1 MAEESRSKAIFFVI
15 AATVAILFLVG
26 LVGGAIGQALDISSP
41 EFLHVPILQIHEFFK
56 GDALFDV
63 GPLTVSNTMIASWL
77 TIIVVAIFAFAA
89 TRRMRIVPGRLQSI
103 VEVGAETLMN
113 FVISVAGEK
122 NGRRFFPI
130 IATIFIFVMFN
141 AYFALMPF
149 FGPGITVT
157 EHGEAVAETAGIV
170 QEVRLLELG
179 EEVTSDEVEGTIAQV
194 MVQNGDSVDK
204 DDAIYT
210 LTNGDKIEAEE
221 DGIVLGL
228 LLQSGDSVAD
238 KQAVYTILGHVGDD
252 PGEDEDYADT
262 LYVLSNGDRITSD
275 ISGHVHHLELY
286 DVGDT
291 IPAGEV
297 VAEIESKPP
306 LFRSANT
313 DVNMT
318 LALAIIAV
326 FMIEFWGLRS
336 RGFRHYIS
344 EYLNFGELKNGL
356 KLIAT
361 GKLKDAPMA
370 ILMGVI
376 NAFMGFIEMLSHL
389 IRMVSFT
396 FRLFGNMTAGEILL
410 VSATFLV
417 PWIMAI
423 PFYGLELLVGFIQ
436 ALIFGGLTL
445 VWATMAVEHASEE
458 HAEEHA

>member
-1 MAEESRSKAIFFVI
+1 MAEPGKSKAIFFVI
-15 AATVAILFLVG
+15 AAVVVILFLVG

-41 EFLHVPILQIHEFFK
+41 DFLHVPILQIHEFFK
-56 GDALFDV
+56 GDVLFDV
-63 GPLTVSNTMIASWL
+63 GPLSVSNTMLASWV
-77 TIIVVAIFAFAA
+77 TVIAVSIFALIA
-89 TRRMRIVPGRLQSI
+89 TRKMRIVPKRLQAV
-103 VEVGAETLMN
+103 VEVGIETLMN
-113 FVISVAGEK
+113 FVVSVAGEK

-149 FGPGITVT
+149 FGPGITVA
-157 EHGEAVAETAGIV
+157 EHGEAVAEHAGIV
-170 QEVRLLELG
+170 QEVKVGELG
-179 EEVTSDEVEGTIAQV
+179 EHIKAEADGTVATVEVHDGESVE
-194 MVQNGDSVDK
+194 K
-204 DDAIYT
+204 DDVIYT
-210 LTNGDKIEAEE
+210 LKNGDTIEAEE
-221 DGIVLGL
+221 KGVVLDL
-228 LLQSGDSVAD
+228 LHEGDSIHEKEV
-238 KQAVYTILGHVGDD
+238 VYTVLGHVAKDD
-252 PGEDEDYADT
+252 VF
-262 LYVLSNGDRITSD
+262 YVLENGDEIVAE
-275 ISGHVHHLELY
+275 IGGHVHHLTLKA
-286 DVGDT
+286 VGD
-291 IPAGEV
+291 EV
-297 VAEIESKPP
+297 TAHESVAELISKPP

-318 LALAIIAV
+318 LALAIMAV
-326 FMIEFWGLRS
+326 FCIEFWGLRS

-344 EYLNFGELKNGL
+344 EYLNFGELFTGV
-356 KLIAT
+356 KLLFSSKI
-361 GKLKDAPMA
+361 KDAPMA

-376 NAFMGFIEMLSHL
+376 NAFMGFIEMLSHA

-458 HAEEHA
+458 H